1 MSEYDTG
8 NPVPSASML
17 DAWDNMQS
25 IDKFVNSSDETIT
38 TRTGEQLDTLHGV
51 NVKADNQLTQQQ
63 ADFETSQEERD
74 AVVEETRQNLI
85 PLSRQYMTLAA
96 AQADIA
102 NIPVGSTTYYR
113 SPDDSALAVEL
124 INNAGTLQPTGR
136 KMPSQATVDNLS
148 TDVSALNE
156 RVTNISNQAQTDDM
170 RGGAKD
176 PKGRVPLWW
185 NGKGDT
191 ILKKDINI
199 TKVGEEF
206 PEVKG
211 KAEKAFNYGILATDR
226 KYAGG
231 LADPLGRLP
240 YSFDYHGESY
250 FKGEH
255 INDLILRVAG
265 GISAKSIVGNLLS
278 VSAFGDSLTFGA
290 GTGSP
295 PNGWVEQI
303 SVLMPEMKFRKFAV
317 GGQVS
322 SEIATRQGGFVNLLT
337 LQGNT
342 IPASGPVNVTAQ
354 KYRPI
359 TVNSAGAGQTN
370 LKGTLFGVH
379 GTLNATYDS
388 SGNMLTNTF
397 TRTTPGDAVYVD
409 PESAFILDS
418 NDSEY
423 DIQILC
429 YGRNDVYATDFRERV
444 LSALSASIA
453 HMKYLN
459 KRFIV
464 ISIPNRT
471 GSSEIKGTTAYN
483 NIIAINKEI
492 QGLYPESYLDIRA
505 QMVRAYDPAIPQ
517 DVIDFGNDCPPSSLM
532 FDETH
537 PNANGYAVWARALK
551 KFIEDRGWN
560 KK

>member
-1 MSEYDTG
+1 MAYVP
-8 NPVPSASML
+8 PVGQTTDPDIFMENVKRADRLVSGPA
-17 DAWDNMQS
+17 
-25 IDKFVNSSDETIT
+25 ETVPD
-38 TRTGEQLDTLHGV
+38 RGGEPLDTW
-51 NVKADNQLTQQQ
+51 
-63 ADFETSQEERD
+63 
-74 AVVEETRQNLI
+74 RQMMAKNDEVRRNII
-85 PLSRQYMTLAA
+85 PLDKQRKDLEE

-102 NIPVGSTTYYR
+102 NIPPDSTTYVR
-113 SPDDSALAVEL
+113 SPDDTALAIEYMNVD
-124 INNAGTLQPTGR
+124 GTLVPTGR
-136 KMPSQATVDNLS
+136 RMPSQTTVDNLS
-148 TDVSALNE
+148 TDVGTLNE
-156 RVTNISNQAQTDDM
+156 RVTDIATQAQTDDM
-170 RGGAKD
+170 RGGVHD
-176 PKGRVPLWW
+176 PKGRVPMWW

-199 TKVGEEF
+199 TQVGTEF
-206 PEVKG
+206 PDTKA
-211 KAEKAFNYGILATDR
+211 KAEKAVNYGLQATDR

-231 LADPLGRLP
+231 MADPLGRLP
-240 YSFDYHGESY
+240 YSFDRHGESY

-255 INDLILRVAG
+255 INDLILRVVG
-265 GISAKSIVGNLLS
+265 GLSAKSIVGNPLS
-278 VSAFGDSLTFGA
+278 VSSFGDSLNFGA

-295 PNGWVEQI
+295 PNGWVEQL
-303 SVLMPEMKFRKFAV
+303 SVLMPEMTFRKFAV
-317 GGQVS
+317 GGQTA

-359 TVNSAGAGQTN
+359 TVNSAGAGQAN
-370 LKGTLFGVH
+370 LQGTLFGVH
-379 GTLNATYDS
+379 GTLNATYDG

-429 YGRNDVYATDFRERV
+429 YGRNDVYATDFRERT

-471 GSSEIKGTTAYN
+471 GTTEIKGSAVYN
-483 NIIAINKEI
+483 NIISVNKDA
-492 QGLYPESYLDIRA
+492 QSLAPESYLDIRA
-505 QMVRAYDPAIPQ
+505 QLVRAYNPAILQ

-537 PNANGYAVWARALK
+537 PNANGYAVWAKALE
-551 KFIEDRGWN
+551 KFIVDRGWN
-560 KK
+560 KE

>member
-1 MSEYDTG
+1 MTQYNTG
-8 NPVPSASML
+8 NAVPSSDTP
-17 DAWDNMQS
+17 DAWDNNAT
-25 IDKFVNSSDETIT
+25 IDIFVNSPDLSVT
-38 TRTGEQLDTLHGV
+38 TRTGI
-51 NVKADNQLTQQQ
+51 
-63 ADFETSQEERD
+63 ERD
-74 AVVEETRQNLI
+74 TMAGIQQKSADQREQIATDGAAVVEETRQNLI
-85 PLSRQYMTLAA
+85 PLSRQYMTLEA

-102 NIPVGSTTYYR
+102 NIPEGSTTYYR
-113 SPDDSALAVEL
+113 SPDNNALAIEI
-124 INNAGTLQPTGR
+124 INNAGTLEPTGR
-136 KMPSQATVDNLS
+136 KMPSQTTVDNLS
-148 TDVSALNE
+148 TDVSTLNE
-156 RVTNISNQAQTDDM
+156 RVTDIATQAQANEM
-170 RGGAKD
+170 LGGIVDK
-176 PKGRVPLWW
+176 KGRVPLWV
-185 NGKGDT
+185 NSKGDT

-199 TKVGEEF
+199 TQIGEEY
-206 PEVKG
+206 PETRENASTALG
-211 KAEKAFNYGILATDR
+211 YGIQETDR
-226 KYAGG
+226 KFSGG
-231 LADPLGRLP
+231 IVDALGRLMVG
-240 YSFDYHGESY
+240 FDFKGNMYIKGESLDELIAGSGSNKY
-250 FKGEH
+250 
-255 INDLILRVAG
+255 INGNAL
-265 GISAKSIVGNLLS
+265 SA
-278 VSAFGDSLTFGA
+278 SAFGNSLTFGA

-359 TVNSAGAGQTN
+359 TVNSAGAGQAN

-397 TRTTPGDAVYVD
+397 TRMTPGDAIYVD

-423 DIQILC
+423 DILILC
-429 YGRNDVYATDFRERV
+429 YGRNDVYAADFRERV
-444 LSALSASIA
+444 LSALAASVA

-459 KRFIV
+459 KRFII

-471 GSSEIKGTTAYN
+471 GSTEIKGTTAYN
-483 NIIAINKEI
+483 NIIALNKEI

-517 DVIDFGNDCPPSSLM
+517 DIIDFGNDCPPSSLM

-537 PNANGYAVWARALK
+537 PNANGYTIWANAIK
-551 KFIEDRGWN
+551 KFIVDRGWN
-560 KK
+560 E